1 MSKPEDIWTEPLS
14 TSDPIV
20 ALPVRTCKV
29 CGNPFTSPTLT
40 SFCGEDCKRE
50 FTPRGRKRQERTETY
65 TPPNKRPKPRT
76 IEKICEAPGCGKP
89 FRSVTDRARFCG
101 NGCRGR
107 NVRMTTI
114 NTAVLAVEEGWKQCA
129 AALRAHNEDL
139 IKDKEALRRDKE
151 MMAKDKEF
159 MLADVAALRQ
169 QVENLKKASKAVGS
183 IR

>member
-1 MSKPEDIWTEPLS
+1 VSKPSNPEDLWIEP
-14 TSDPIV
+14 TP
-20 ALPVRTCKV
+20 LPVRTCKV
-29 CGNPFTSPTLT
+29 CSNPFTSPTLT
-40 SFCGEDCKRE
+40 AFCGEDCKRE
-50 FTPRGRKRQERTETY
+50 FTPRGRPRQESKFTFSAPGVVPR
-65 TPPNKRPKPRT
+65 PRT

-169 QVENLKKASKAVGS
+169 QVENLKKASKVVGS

>member
-1 MSKPEDIWTEPLS
+1 MSKPSNPEDLWIEP
-14 TSDPIV
+14 TP
-20 ALPVRTCKV
+20 LPVRKCKV

-65 TPPNKRPKPRT
+65 TPPNKIAKPRT

-114 NTAVLAVEEGWKQCA
+114 NAAVLAVEEGWKQCA

-159 MLADVAALRQ
+159 AQNEIMALQ
-169 QVENLKKASKAVGS
+169 VQVENLKKASRAVGS